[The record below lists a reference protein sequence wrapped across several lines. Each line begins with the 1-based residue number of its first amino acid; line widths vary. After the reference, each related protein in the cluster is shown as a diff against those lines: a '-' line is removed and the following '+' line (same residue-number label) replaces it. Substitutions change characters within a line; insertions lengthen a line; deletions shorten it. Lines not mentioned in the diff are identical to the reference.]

1 MTKVFLVNEPLKKD
15 PATGEYAPFLP
26 MGSAR
31 SFGEVVELTPK
42 GSPGSNISASMEPIR
57 KGLEA
62 WRDGDFLVLVGDH
75 ALLAYA
81 ASVVGEKLRA
91 GEALRLLK
99 WERRLEAYAPL
110 TLRDNRGGAVTN
122 FRRELSRAANLRRE
136 LSRIADLEDSEI
148 GEPLDEAIKIA
159 KRALIDNTP

>member
-1 MTKVFLVNEPLKKD
+1 MTKVFLVNKPLKKD

-31 SFGEVVELTPK
+31 SFGEVIELTPK
-42 GSPGSNISASMEPIR
+42 GSPGSNISASMEAIR
-57 KGLEA
+57 KGLES
-62 WRDGDFLVLVGDH
+62 WRDGDFLVLVGDQ

-81 ASVVGEKLRA
+81 ASVVGEKLRS

-110 TLRDNRGGAVTN
+110 TLRDARGIDDPAP
-122 FRRELSRAANLRRE
+122 NLRRA
-136 LSRIADLEDSEI
+136 LSRIADLEDSET

-159 KRALIDNTP
+159 KRALIDNTPR